1 MRPQLGPNLTQFKS
15 FQPISIGFFS
25 NFLPP
30 FQSSKKLD
38 TMRLLPQNFVYL
50 VQSCKMSYAV
60 KQGAKLHHIK
70 LKPTL
75 AFYSHSYI

>member
-1 MRPQLGPNLTQFKS
+1 MRPQLGPNLTQFTS
-15 FQPISIGFFS
+15 FQLISTGFFS

-30 FQSSKKLD
+30 FQSFKKLD
-38 TMRLLPQNFVYL
+38 TMRFLPQNVVYP
-50 VQSCKMSYAV
+50 VQNCKISYAV